1 MEIETTPRM
10 VRDVYARSRERLA
23 VVRERLGRPLTLAEK
38 VLFGHLDDPAGQELA
53 RGQATLRLRPDRV
66 AMQDA
71 TAQMA
76 ILQFMMAGRDE
87 TAVPTTV
94 HCDHLLQAYKG
105 AEEDRKAAL
114 DTNREVYEFLES
126 AAARYGMGFW
136 KPGSGIIHQIV
147 LENYAFPGGL
157 IIGTD
162 SHTPNG
168 GGLGMVAVGVGGADA
183 VDVMVGM
190 PWEVLHPRMIGVR
203 LTGAPSGWAAPK
215 DVILKL
221 LDILTVKGGTNA
233 IVEYFGPGTAALSC
247 TGKATITNM
256 GAELGATTSIFPYDE
271 RMAAYLR
278 GTRREEL
285 ADLADA
291 NTDLLTADPEVHA
304 DPAKYYDQVIEIDL
318 STLEPHL
325 VGPHTP
331 DLAHPVGRMAA
342 DTEKEGY
349 PERITAALIGS
360 CTNSSYEDICRAAD
374 VARQA
379 LDKGLTMKSSLWISP
394 GSEQIHATI
403 ARDGQLAL
411 LEQVGATVLTNS
423 CGPCIGQWKRD
434 DIQPGE
440 RNSIVTSFNR
450 NFRKRNDGNPET
462 HAFIGSPEIVMAY
475 GLAGTLKFNPLTDTL
490 TAADGSAVKLD
501 PPAPAP
507 DLPPEGFVA
516 SREGYA
522 PPPADRAGLEVK
534 VDPQSER
541 IALLEPF
548 PAWDGEDYTGLVL
561 LIKAQGKCT
570 TDHIS
575 MAGPWLKYRGHLD
588 NISNNMLIGAV
599 NAFNGETNKVKDQ
612 LTGEYGE
619 VPAVARHYK
628 AEGVRWV
635 IVGDENYGEGS
646 SREHAAMEPRHLG
659 GVAVI
664 ARSFARIHET
674 NLKKQGMLPLTFADP
689 ADYDKVQEDDRID
702 ILGLKELAPGRPL
715 TVVLHHA
722 DGSEDRFPV
731 NHTLTDEQIE
741 WFKAGSALNKIR
753 AEAGR

>member
-1 MEIETTPRM
+1 MQIETTPQM
-10 VRDVYARSRERLA
+10 VQDVYRRSREHLA

-38 VLFGHLDDPAGQELA
+38 VLFGHLDDPAGQQLE
-53 RGQATLRLRPDRV
+53 RGKATLRLRPDRV

-94 HCDHLLQAYKG
+94 HCDHLLLAYKG
-105 AEEDRKAAL
+105 AEEDRRTAL
-114 DTNREVYEFLES
+114 DVNREVYEFLES

-147 LENYAFPGGL
+147 LENYAFPGGM

-190 PWEVLHPRMIGVR
+190 PWEVLHPKLIGVR
-203 LTGAPSGWAAPK
+203 LTGAPSGWTAPK

-278 GTRREEL
+278 GTRRAEL

-291 NTDLLTADPEVHA
+291 NTDLLTADPEVQA
-304 DPAKYYDQVIEIDL
+304 DPGRFYDQLIEIDL

-331 DLAHPVGRMAA
+331 DLAHPVGRMAE
-342 DTEKEGY
+342 DTEREGY
-349 PERITAALIGS
+349 PERLTAALIGS

-379 LDKGLTMKSSLWISP
+379 LDKGLRMKARLLVSP
-394 GSEQIHATI
+394 GSDQIYETI
-403 ARDGQLAL
+403 KRDGQLAV
-411 LEQVGATVLTNS
+411 LEQVGATVLTNA

-440 RNSIVTSFNR
+440 PNSIVTSFNR

-490 TAADGSAVKLD
+490 TAVDGSQVKLD

-507 DLPPEGFVA
+507 ELPPEGFVSA
-516 SREGYA
+516 TAGYQA
-522 PPPADRAGLEVK
+522 PPADRGGVAVK
-534 VDPQSER
+534 VDPDSER
-541 IALLEPF
+541 LALLEPF
-548 PAWDGEDYTGLVL
+548 PAWDGEDYRDLVL
-561 LIKAQGKCT
+561 LIKARGKCT

-599 NAFNGETNKVKDQ
+599 NAFNGETNRVKDQ
-612 LTGEYGE
+612 LAGEYGE
-619 VPAVARHYK
+619 VPQVARHYK
-628 AEGVRWV
+628 AEGVRWIV
-635 IVGDENYGEGS
+635 VGDENYGEGS

-674 NLKKQGMLPLTFADP
+674 NLKKQGLLPLTFVDP

-702 ILGLKELAPGRPL
+702 ILGLKELAPGKPL

-722 DGSEDRFPV
+722 DGSEESFPV
-731 NHTLTDEQIE
+731 AHTLTDEQIE
-741 WFKAGSALNKIR
+741 WFRHGSALNKIR
-753 AEAGR
+753 AESGS